1 MGTFIDLLSQ
11 GAALRLLLIIILST
25 IAFIGMLFWSAHNR
39 AQRRHAKEAGLPPPP
54 GMLMQTWRFLMG
66 LLNNLF
72 GSNNNEADEPEDN
85 NEIPQA
91 NLANESGNDLP
102 LPALDFPLPDLT
114 STPASSTTASDA
126 DIDDF
131 LSGLDEPAVPA
142 QVQYPSAIIE
152 PNELPDTGELAYT
165 PVPIGTEPQREGMVY
180 VPRSGQLPE
189 DAVEVMRI
197 WRDINDGSLIIQM
210 GDMLF
215 QTMDEMR
222 DRGMAKR
229 FIAVVQNLAQIA
241 TIGAQATGLPKPN
254 FEATSAMFSAPGS
267 WSASTPTSTPATPA
281 AKPAPPSVKQ
291 TDMPATGSL
300 GIVSQINRYLQK
312 RLEQTPVFAG
322 RKIKMTSAYDG
333 TLEIWVDK
341 HVFGSVGEIRDR
353 EVREFIQRIL
363 TEWEN
368 AH

>member
-1 MGTFIDLLSQ
+1 MDSFISLLNQ
-11 GAALRLLLIIILST
+11 GAVLRLLIIIIVST
-25 IAFIGMLFWSAHNR
+25 IGFIGMLYWSASNR
-39 AQRRHAKEAGLPPPP
+39 AKRRQAKEAGLPPPP
-54 GMLMQTWRFLMG
+54 GVFNQTWRFLMG

-72 GSNNNEADEPEDN
+72 GSNNNEPNDSDDNDMPEVNLVDN
-85 NEIPQA
+85 A
-91 NLANESGNDLP
+91 ANDLP
-102 LPALDFPLPDLT
+102 MPTLDFPMSAPSST
-114 STPASSTTASDA
+114 SPQTTASDE
-126 DIDDF
+126 DIDNF
-131 LSGLDEPAVPA
+131 LSGLSEPEPPA
-142 QVQYPSAIIE
+142 AVQYPSAVIA
-152 PNELPDTGELAYT
+152 PNDLPDTGELSYT
-165 PVPIGTEPQREGMVY
+165 PVEIGVEPERQGMVY

-241 TIGAQATGLPKPN
+241 TIGAQAAGLPKPN
-254 FEATSAMFSAPGS
+254 FEATSTMFSAPGA
-267 WSASTPTSTPATPA
+267 WSATPA
-281 AKPAPPSVKQ
+281 APSPPPVAPTPAAPPTAPPAK
-291 TDMPATGSL
+291 DMPVTGSL

-333 TLEIWVDK
+333 TLEIWVDN
-341 HVFGSVGEIRDR
+341 HVFGNVGEIRDR

-368 AH
+368 SH